1 MDLQIPVMDGYET
14 TTIIRNTPPLNV
26 DKNIPI
32 IAVTADATETARL
45 KVIAVGMND
54 YITKPVN
61 RELLYNKIN
70 EHRKRDLK
78 IV

>member
-1 MDLQIPVMDGYET
+1 
-14 TTIIRNTPPLNV
+14 
-26 DKNIPI
+26 
-32 IAVTADATETARL
+32 
-45 KVIAVGMND
+45 MND